1 MKQID
6 RLIIKAR
13 KISVELGEDIV
24 IIRFSDGEWV
34 SDGRRFQSL
43 EEAEQFFSEN
53 SKTDLLFIVNDVG
66 AGGPHPLWAAVT
78 RQKARYRRR
87 EKRRLLA
94 AEKERREKEE
104 LERLER
110 AEELKNYQ
118 EMIRQEQ
125 EKETKE
131 KQEQRRKT
139 VGRVI

>member
-6 RLIIKAR
+6 RLLIKAK
-13 KISVELGEDIV
+13 KISVEWGEDIV
-24 IIRFSDGEWV
+24 IISFSDGEWV
-34 SDGRRFQSL
+34 SDGRCFQSL
-43 EEAEQFFSEN
+43 EGAKQFYTEN
-53 SKTDLLFIVNDVG
+53 AKADLLFIVNDIG

-87 EKRRLLA
+87 EKRRFLA

-104 LERLER
+104 LKRLER

-118 EMIRQEQ
+118 EMIRQE
-125 EKETKE
+125 TKE
-131 KQEQRRKT
+131 MQEQRRKT